1 MLVCTAI
8 GMLLDAIKGERQCF
22 RTGEAGEQGLM
33 NLFFYSTET
42 GGQLQRLVEALVT
55 KEKVEVYRTIKRF
68 SERFYLPRDSMSI
81 AVLHARSKREL
92 VDIVSLGHLFDD
104 VRVILILPD
113 WEDETIALGHRLR
126 PRFLTFG
133 DDDFTEVLAVLGK
146 MLGHD
151 KDIP

>member
-1 MLVCTAI
+1 MLICNAI
-8 GMLLDAIKGERQCF
+8 GMLLDVIKAERQCF
-22 RTGEAGEQGLM
+22 RTGEAGEKGSM

-42 GGQLQRLVEALVT
+42 GGQLQRLVEALVPE
-55 KEKVEVYRTIKRF
+55 EKVEVYRTIRRL
-68 SERFYLPRDSMSI
+68 SERFYLPRHSMSV

-104 VRVILILPD
+104 VRIILILPD
-113 WEDETIALGHRLR
+113 RKEETIALGHRLR

-133 DDDFTEVLAVLGK
+133 DDDFTEVLGVLGK

>member
-1 MLVCTAI
+1 
-8 GMLLDAIKGERQCF
+8 
-22 RTGEAGEQGLM
+22 M

-42 GGQLQRLVEALVT
+42 GGTGGKLQRLVEALVPE
-55 KEKVEVYRTIKRF
+55 EKVEVYRTIRRL
-68 SERFYLPRDSMSI
+68 SERLYLPRNSMSI

-92 VDIVSLGHLFDD
+92 VDIVSMGTLLHDT
-104 VRVILILPD
+104 RIILILPD

-133 DDDFTEVLAVLGK
+133 DSDFTEVLEVLGK